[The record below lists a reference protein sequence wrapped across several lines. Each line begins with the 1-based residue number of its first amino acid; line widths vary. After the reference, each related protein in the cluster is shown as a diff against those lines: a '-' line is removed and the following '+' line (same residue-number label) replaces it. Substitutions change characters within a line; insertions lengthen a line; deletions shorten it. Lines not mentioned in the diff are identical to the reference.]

1 MNDDKAVLAL
11 QITYFKNYIHFY
23 FDSTGIVAE
32 KFIISE
38 VYTPEGVHYQA
49 TESEKLEHL
58 IYMKYTGLKDK
69 NGKEIYE
76 GDIVRVLIQGG
87 YSQHFIDQEV
97 VTSVMYIPSKAHYR
111 PFDQCRIWMED
122 GKLPK
127 VEVIG
132 NIYENPEL
140 LEV

>member
-1 MNDDKAVLAL
+1 MREIKFRAWDDVSKVMSFSNFE
-11 QITYFKNYIHFY
+11 QFDDMMGFRFSHFETVKPIY
-23 FDSTGIVAE
+23 MQCTGIR
-32 KFIISE
+32 
-38 VYTPEGVHYQA
+38 
-49 TESEKLEHL
+49 
-58 IYMKYTGLKDK
+58 DK

-76 GDIVRVLIQGG
+76 GDFVRVLIQGG

-97 VTSVMYIPSKAHYR
+97 VTSVMYIPSKAHYK

-132 NIYENPEL
+132 NIYEHPHL
-140 LEV
+140 LNQE